1 MKRKL
6 EILISIIAIA
16 ILLTIICTQ
25 VVLLVVSGEDNP
37 KDIDD
42 FRFLNTAGTKIFN
55 KKGDEIVL
63 KGLNA
68 GGLFVQEEWMCPIID
83 SEEELLDHKKILAK
97 LEERFGYEKSRQ
109 LMRVYEDNWWS
120 EEDFDNI
127 KSAGFNS
134 IRLPFTYMN
143 LEDTEGNITNFER
156 LDWFIEKCEDRDL
169 YVILD
174 LHGAYGSQNGKH
186 HSGDTSGTD
195 LFDNAENKE
204 KTINL
209 WVEISKRYRNKSIIA
224 GYDLLNEPEGAEGNT
239 GLKQWLFY
247 VDLCR
252 AVRQT
257 GDEHILIIESVWET
271 DNLPPPSWFEGL
283 GSIIYS
289 FHEYNWA
296 LYPLPIEEKLGFQKE
311 FVDTKM
317 QNLVN
322 ANFGIPIYIG
332 EFNCFNHIP
341 SWEYALSEYE
351 KENISWSFWT
361 YKVKEPGSYWGLYTP
376 HKSLEQVD
384 IANDTYDEMM
394 QKFSKYKTSE
404 YFKVNPELS
413 ELLRNYTS
421 N

>member
-25 VVLLVVSGEDNP
+25 VVLLVVSDEDNP

-156 LDWFIEKCEDRDL
+156 LDWFMRSVKIEIYTYLIYMARD
-169 YVILD
+169 
-174 LHGAYGSQNGKH
+174 GSQNGKH
-186 HSGDTSGTD
+186 HSGSTSGKVSSITQ
-195 LFDNAENKE
+195 KIK

-209 WVEISKRYRNKSIIA
+209 W
-224 GYDLLNEPEGAEGNT
+224 
-239 GLKQWLFY
+239 
-247 VDLCR
+247 
-252 AVRQT
+252 
-257 GDEHILIIESVWET
+257 
-271 DNLPPPSWFEGL
+271 
-283 GSIIYS
+283 
-289 FHEYNWA
+289 
-296 LYPLPIEEKLGFQKE
+296 
-311 FVDTKM
+311 
-317 QNLVN
+317 
-322 ANFGIPIYIG
+322 
-332 EFNCFNHIP
+332 
-341 SWEYALSEYE
+341 
-351 KENISWSFWT
+351 
-361 YKVKEPGSYWGLYTP
+361 
-376 HKSLEQVD
+376 
-384 IANDTYDEMM
+384 
-394 QKFSKYKTSE
+394 
-404 YFKVNPELS
+404 
-413 ELLRNYTS
+413 
-421 N
+421 